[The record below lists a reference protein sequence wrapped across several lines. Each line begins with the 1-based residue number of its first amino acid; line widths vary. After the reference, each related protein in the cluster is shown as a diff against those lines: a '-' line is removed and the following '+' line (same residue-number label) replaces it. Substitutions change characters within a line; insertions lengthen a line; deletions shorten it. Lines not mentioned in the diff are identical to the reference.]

1 MDLTLTIDFGST
13 FTKIAAFDLETETLA
28 ASAQAETTVD
38 SSIAD
43 GLQNALD
50 QLETETKLKGKIKP
64 ACRFLSS
71 SSAAGG
77 LRMIAVGLTKALTTK
92 AAEEAVLGAGAKLI
106 ATYSHRLNSYEMEE
120 IEKKS
125 PDIIL
130 LSGGTDGGNETAI
143 LGNAHILAQSK
154 IQTPVIIAGNKTAAP
169 TVREILENAGKYAVV
184 VENILPDL
192 DRLNIE
198 PARNTIREIFIR
210 RITHAKGLDK
220 VQKIVG
226 NIIMPTPMAVL
237 KGAALLG
244 TGAGD
249 EKGWGDLLVIDVGGA
264 TTDVHSIG
272 FGHPAQGDTMLKG
285 LPEPF
290 DKRTVEGDLGIR
302 YNAPSILEKAGEKA
316 IIDKIKEMGTVL
328 PSSINLETY
337 TNYLSEHVG
346 HVPRTEEETR
356 IDMALAGTAVEI
368 AVGRHAGKIE
378 ELYFPTGKVNVQYGK
393 DLTGFKRIVGTGGIL
408 VHGPD
413 PRRILEFARFHPSR
427 PRSLRPQTPE
437 FFVDSDYIL
446 FAGGLLSEIDPVK
459 ALRIMKKY
467 LRKPPAL
474 PR

>member
-1 MDLTLTIDFGST
+1 MNLTVTVDFGST
-13 FTKIAAFDLETETLA
+13 FTKVAAFDLETETLV
-28 ASAQAETTVD
+28 ASTQAETTVE
-38 SSIAD
+38 SSIAI
-43 GLQNALD
+43 GLQQALD
-50 QLETETKLKGKIKP
+50 QLEIKMDGKKNSID
-64 ACRFLSS
+64 RILSS

-106 ATYSHRLNSYEMEE
+106 ATYSHYLNSDEIKE
-120 IEKKS
+120 IENKA

-143 LGNAHILAQSK
+143 ARNARMLARSNVQAP
-154 IQTPVIIAGNKTAAP
+154 IIIAGNKSIVP
-169 TVREILENAGKYAVV
+169 RVRQLFEKAGKESVV

-210 RITHAKGLDK
+210 RITRAKGLDK
-220 VQKIVG
+220 AEERVG

-244 TGAGD
+244 MGND
-249 EKGWGDLLVIDVGGA
+249 EENGWGDLLVIDVGGA

-272 FGHPAQGDTMLKG
+272 FGHPANGDTMLKG

-316 IIDKIKEMGTVL
+316 INDKLIRMGAIL
-328 PSSINLETY
+328 PSQTNLESY
-337 TNYLSEHVG
+337 INFLSEHVG
-346 HVPRTEEETR
+346 YVPCNEDETV
-356 IDMALAGTAVEI
+356 IDFALAGTAVEI
-368 AVGRHAGKIE
+368 AVARHAGKIE
-378 ELYFPTGKVNVQYGK
+378 DIYFPTGKAKVQHGK
-393 DLTGFKRIVGTGGIL
+393 DLTGFKSIVGTGGIL
-408 VHGPD
+408 VHGPN
-413 PRRILEFARFHPSR
+413 PKKILEFALYNSAR
-427 PRSLRPQTPE
+427 PWSLCPQSPKY
-437 FFVDSDYIL
+437 FVDSNYIL
-446 FAGGLLSEIDPVK
+446 FAGGLLSEINGTK

-467 LRKPPAL
+467 LRML
-474 PR
+474 